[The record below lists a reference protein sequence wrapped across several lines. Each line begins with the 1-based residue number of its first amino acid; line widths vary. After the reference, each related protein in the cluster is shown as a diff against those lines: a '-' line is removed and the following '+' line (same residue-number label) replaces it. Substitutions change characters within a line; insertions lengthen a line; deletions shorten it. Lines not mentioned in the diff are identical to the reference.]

1 MGADE
6 KYLGHAFER
15 SLGPKFFSISLSLC
29 FLVAVKGADL
39 SCDLSMMCEV
49 STGPKQ
55 RSQPMMD

>member
-1 MGADE
+1 MEGIWGMPL
-6 KYLGHAFER
+6 KGT
-15 SLGPKFFSISLSLC
+15 LGPKFFSFSLSLC